1 MSLAQYL
8 WAVARSLQTQ
18 VYPDTPTGASRD
30 ALKNSIQI
38 LTVIAN
44 ALEPAAA
51 ATVPRP
57 AGLAAAGEWADTD
70 RLAGPAENTAA
81 YRDTAA
87 SIAAAART
95 LDAGA
100 KPGLYRESDVRAVIL
115 WEKAL
120 IDSAIAR
127 MDSVASAVPDA
138 HQDPAR
144 QIDPRRL
151 ESFLRRHLSLDRLEV
166 AEFRPVMG
174 GRSRQTALFTL
185 RGAPGLSE
193 LVVQRLLPG
202 IKAGAAFASMATQ
215 YEVLKRLYAAG
226 LKVPKP
232 FCFDS
237 GEEALGSPFLV
248 TERSRGESV
257 QPDYWSPP
265 KSKRVVL
272 ELAEQMARLH
282 AQPIGEF
289 ADVVSRARTRSE
301 KAGWTAEL
309 DRLAADWHRL
319 AHWPSVT
326 VSAALAWLR
335 NNIDC
340 VEEREALVH
349 NDMVFHNILAEGDSL
364 TAILDWEQ
372 ISIGNPA
379 EDLGYCYPVVAAR
392 VDWNEFLDAYHAAGG
407 PKISTRQVDYFAL
420 RAVLRLMILV
430 LQGGRDAFEQGHA
443 QDVLVAS
450 AGAYFSQHLLHRFAQ
465 VLGAVLE
472 RDDAR
477 LAHPSR

>member
-1 MSLAQYL
+1 MSMAQYL
-8 WAVARSLQTQ
+8 WAVARGLQTQ
-18 VYPDTPTGASRD
+18 VYPHTSTGASRD
-30 ALKNSIQI
+30 ALKNSIHI

-44 ALEPAAA
+44 ALEPAGAGA
-51 ATVPRP
+51 VPRP
-57 AGLAAAGEWADTD
+57 ARLAAGSEWADTD
-70 RLAGPAENTAA
+70 RLGGPAENTAA

-87 SIAAAART
+87 AIAAAASH
-95 LDAGA
+95 LDADA
-100 KPGLYRESDVRAVIL
+100 KPGVYRGSDVRAVIR

-127 MDSVASAVPDA
+127 MDSVATAAPDA
-138 HQDPAR
+138 DPDAPLE
-144 QIDPRRL
+144 IDPLRL
-151 ESFLRRHLSLDRLEV
+151 QSFLRRHLSLDRLEV
-166 AEFRPVMG
+166 ADFRQVLG
-174 GRSRQTALFTL
+174 GRSRQTALFTV
-185 RGAPGLSE
+185 RGAPGVSE

-202 IKAGAAFASMATQ
+202 LKVGAAFASMATQ
-215 YEVLKRLYAAG
+215 YQVLERLHAAG

-265 KSKRVVL
+265 ESKRVVL

-282 AQPIGEF
+282 AQPIG
-289 ADVVSRARTRSE
+289 DLDGVVSRARTRSD
-301 KAGWTAEL
+301 KAGWIAEL

-335 NNIDC
+335 SNIDC
-340 VEEREALVH
+340 VEDRETLVH
-349 NDMVFHNILAEGDSL
+349 NDMVFHNILAVGDRL
-364 TAILDWEQ
+364 TAVLDWEQ

-379 EDLGYCYPVVAAR
+379 EDLGYCYPAVAAR
-392 VDWNEFLDAYHAAGG
+392 LDWQEFLDAYHAAGG
-407 PKISTRQVDYFAL
+407 PNISVRQVDYFAL

-450 AGAYFSQHLLHRFAQ
+450 AGAFFSQHLLHRFAQ
-465 VLGAVLE
+465 VLDAVLE
-472 RDDAR
+472 RDGRRA
-477 LAHPSR
+477 AQPSL

>member
-1 MSLAQYL
+1 MSMAQYL

-18 VYPDTPTGASRD
+18 VYPDTSTGASRD

-44 ALEPAAA
+44 ALEPAGAA
-51 ATVPRP
+51 AVPRP
-57 AGLAAAGEWADTD
+57 AGLVAADEWADTD

-81 YRDTAA
+81 YRHTGAA
-87 SIAAAART
+87 IAAAAEA
-95 LDAGA
+95 LDASA
-100 KPGLYRESDVRAVIL
+100 KPGLYRDSNVRAVVL
-115 WEKAL
+115 WEKTL

-127 MDSVASAVPDA
+127 MDSIATAVPDA
-138 HQDPAR
+138 HRDSSLETDPGKL
-144 QIDPRRL
+144 Q
-151 ESFLRRHLSLDRLEV
+151 SFLRSHLSLDRLEV
-166 AEFRPVMG
+166 AEFQQVLG
-174 GRSRQTALFTL
+174 GRSRQTALFTV
-185 RGAPGLSE
+185 RGAPGVSQ

-202 IKAGAAFASMATQ
+202 LKAGAAFASMATQ
-215 YEVLKRLYAAG
+215 YQVLKRLSAAG

-237 GEEALGSPFLV
+237 GDEALGSPFLV
-248 TERSRGESV
+248 TERSPGKSV

-265 KSKRVVL
+265 ESKNVVL
-272 ELAEQMARLH
+272 QLAEQMARLH
-282 AQPIGEF
+282 AQPIGDL
-289 ADVVSRARTRSE
+289 AGVVSKARTRSDT
-301 KAGWTAEL
+301 AGWIAEL
-309 DRLAADWHRL
+309 ERLAADWHRL

-335 NNIDC
+335 SNIDC
-340 VEEREALVH
+340 VEDRETLVH
-349 NDMVFHNILAEGDSL
+349 NDMVFHNILADGDSL

-379 EDLGYCYPVVAAR
+379 EDLGYCYPAVTAR
-392 VDWNEFLDAYHAAGG
+392 LDWQEFLDAYHAAGG
-407 PKISTRQVDYFAL
+407 PKVSTRQVDYFAL

-450 AGAYFSQHLLHRFAQ
+450 AGAFFSQHLLHRFAQ
-465 VLGAVLE
+465 VLDAVLE
-472 RDDAR
+472 RENRR
-477 LAHPSR
+477 LAQPSR